1 VFKRFDDGAEE
12 EESTIDLNDL
22 GLLEHTDVDVE
33 ALKLLK
39 PLTRRSVRPTRLF
52 QTEEQKRIREAE
64 KAEEEATDIDEDP
77 SKDVAESS
85 VRTSDLSHNTRQLR
99 STTAAEATKT
109 PNGHTLNEAED
120 SKTEGPSGGA
130 SPAIGRAKR
139 TKKGSPFDSWKR
151 VKAGAAV
158 ESTVGTSKGRKRTSS
173 VLDDGEQ
180 SSAGKKLRGR

>member
-12 EESTIDLNDL
+12 EETTIDPDDL
-22 GLLEHTDVDVE
+22 GLLEHADADVE

-52 QTEEQKRIREAE
+52 QTEEQKRIRESE
-64 KAEEEATDIDEDP
+64 RAEEEATDIDED
-77 SKDVAESS
+77 STKDVAKSS
-85 VRTSDLSHNTRQLR
+85 VHTSDVVHSTRQLR
-99 STTAAEATKT
+99 STAAPGSIVT

-120 SKTEGPSGGA
+120 SNTEEASGGR
-130 SPAIGRAKR
+130 SPAIGRAKK

-151 VKAGAAV
+151 VKVGAAAD
-158 ESTVGTSKGRKRTSS
+158 STVGASKGRKRTSA

-180 SSAGKKLRGR
+180 SSAGKKLRSR

>member
-1 VFKRFDDGAEE
+1 MFKRFDDGAEE
-12 EESTIDLNDL
+12 EETTIDPNDL
-22 GLLEHTDVDVE
+22 GLLDHTDADVE

-64 KAEEEATDIDEDP
+64 RAEEEATDIDEDL
-77 SKDVAESS
+77 SKDVAQSS
-85 VRTSDLSHNTRQLR
+85 GRTSDLVPSTRQLR
-99 STTAAEATKT
+99 STTAPGSTVT

-120 SKTEGPSGGA
+120 SNTEEASGGR
-130 SPAIGRAKR
+130 SPVIGRTKK

-151 VKAGAAV
+151 VKAGAVAD
-158 ESTVGTSKGRKRTSS
+158 SPVGASKGRKRTSS

-180 SSAGKKLRGR
+180 SSAGKKLRSR